1 MQVEA
6 EVHWP
11 EALVSLID
19 ALEAFIEVDQTMGV
33 NLLCDRKITQE
44 DFARGMKQV
53 REMER
58 MLARLKKIEPDRTL
72 DGIIP
77 IR

>member
-6 EVHWP
+6 EAHWP

-19 ALEAFIEVDQTMGV
+19 ALEAFIEVDQTVCV
-33 NLLCDRKITQE
+33 NLLRDRKITQA
-44 DFARGMKQV
+44 DFARGIKEV
-53 REMER
+53 RAMEQL
-58 MLARLKKIEPDRTL
+58 LARLKKIEPDRTL
-72 DGIIP
+72 DGIIQ